1 MNHYIVSR
9 FFRPWPL
16 LASLSIAS
24 LLFPGSFI
32 RADPAGTSVKTSKP
46 AAKKLVAKPAAEKPV
61 TPVKKS
67 APPAEKESKASKE
80 SDDSTPAN
88 DDKDPDESKYEVQE
102 KDPTGD
108 HYTSVII
115 DASDYHI
122 TRSMSPKICRGDAT
136 KIWPTLAYIDP
147 EYVISCGIVVYTR
160 SMDEAKSHKRA
171 GKNPLILRALRH
183 GASPDDPILSDMDAE
198 LLLAANN
205 RNQCIDKFKV
215 IFVIDMKIP

>member
-1 MNHYIVSR
+1 MNHNIECRY
-9 FFRPWPL
+9 FRPWPL
-16 LASLSIAS
+16 MASLSIAS
-24 LLFPGSFI
+24 LLLPGSI
-32 RADPAGTSVKTSKP
+32 VTADPTGTPAKAAKS
-46 AAKKLVAKPAAEKPV
+46 AAKKSVAKPTVVKPV
-61 TPVKKS
+61 PSIKKT
-67 APPAEKESKASKE
+67 APTADKESKE

-88 DDKDPDESKYEVQE
+88 DDKDPDESKYDVQE

-115 DASDYHI
+115 DATDYHI

-147 EYVISCGIVVYTR
+147 DFVISCGIVVYTR

-183 GASPDDPILSDMDAE
+183 GASADDPVLSDMDAE
-198 LLLAANN
+198 LLLAANK

-215 IFVIDMKIP
+215 IFLIDLKMP